1 MSNSPL
7 VVYTKLS
14 PNHSGQRTHSIDRI
28 TPHCVV
34 GQCSVE
40 TLGNIMYPTS
50 RQASCQY
57 GIGPDGRVGMYVE
70 EKNRSWC
77 SSSNANDQRAV
88 TIECASDTYHPYA
101 MNSAVYARL
110 IDLCVDICKRNGKK
124 KLLWFA
130 DKDKSLNYVPA
141 ADEMVLTV
149 HRWFANKSCIP
160 VNSEVLT
167 REGWVKLSNI
177 EIGDEIACASLDGLG
192 ITFEEVLDKVEER
205 RQDTYTS
212 NGLTA
217 TMDHR
222 MVYAVQNSKDIFR
235 IDYYKNLLNY
245 SNGIYIPM
253 AGHYNAEGLPI
264 TDEMIMFL
272 AAVQADGHYMYDRRV
287 DGTKS
292 YYGVEFHLK
301 KERKIERLLNCLDDC
316 HFEYKI
322 TKQSNGST
330 KIRIYNKDG
339 INIVT
344 DICEKWLHNKCF
356 TWDWLNLSEKQA
368 HLLLDEILL
377 WDGCTAAN
385 LYCSKKNIN
394 LDIISAIAALNGV
407 GSNVTGSNV
416 QFRENP
422 YITLGPAK
430 RNNKRSGDQTLV
442 SCVTVK
448 TGIFLC
454 RQNGKTF
461 IVGNCPGDWLYSRLG
476 DVATQVTARLGG
488 SAVVNPGDTV
498 SSFPA
503 VPFTVQ
509 VIVDDLNYRSEPS
522 MNGKVNGQT
531 GKGVFTIVEVKDG
544 WGKLKS
550 GVGWIWLEN
559 PAYCTVNKTTSTTK
573 TVDEL
578 AREVIQGMWGNGQDR
593 KDRLTAAGYDYSA
606 VQAKVNELMGA
617 KIPTKSIDELAR
629 EVIAG
634 KWGNGADRKNRL
646 TAAGY
651 NYSAVQAR
659 VNELLK

>member
-50 RQASCQY
+50 RQASCNY